1 MTSISRLRARMRRM
15 RDEYEEAAEESGEL
29 NLVPYLDIVSNIV
42 MFLLATITMSAQLA
56 NVNVSAP
63 AYGTAEVAAPTPE
76 RPPLNL
82 TLQVSEAGFTIAGS
96 GAVMKNPKTGEVP
109 TIPRGEAGKAE
120 GPYPYAALTGLV
132 ASIKAQ
138 WKDETRVVFVAN
150 PDVPYEIVV
159 KTLDAVRQDG
169 SGKLLFP
176 DVVFSPGLGGLL

>member
-1 MTSISRLRARMRRM
+1 MRRM

-42 MFLLATITMSAQLA
+42 MFLLATITMSATLA

-63 AYGTAEVAAPTPE
+63 SYGSAEAAAPTAD

-96 GAVMKNPKTGEVP
+96 GAVMKNPKTNDVP
-109 TIPRGEAGKAE
+109 TIPRDGGARGDGA
-120 GPYPYAALTGLV
+120 YPYATLTALV

-159 KTLDAVRQDG
+159 KTLDAVRRDVG
-169 SGKLLFP
+169 GRLMFP
-176 DVVFSPGLGGLL
+176 DVVFSPGIGGLL